1 MKKARRPSDPQ
12 RVKLPS
18 PAVVLWEP
26 KIVIANRVE
35 EPIRRS
41 RVALAA
47 AATDPAASGP
57 RVDTAILSL
66 ADASASLAAH
76 ALDAR
81 ARATEAESARERV
94 TAAMAAYRLEAS
106 FDQVLTGTYRQVTA
120 LMQERGLA

>member
-1 MKKARRPSDPQ
+1 MKKSRRPADQQ
-12 RVKLPS
+12 RVKVPS

-35 EPIRRS
+35 QPIRRS
-41 RVALAA
+41 RVALAPA
-47 AATDPAASGP
+47 AADPGASGT

-81 ARATEAESARERV
+81 ARATEAASARERV
-94 TAAMAAYRLEAS
+94 TAAMATYRLEAS

>member
-1 MKKARRPSDPQ
+1 MKKPRRPAEQQ

-18 PAVVLWEP
+18 SAVMLWER
-26 KIVIANRVE
+26 KLVIANRVE

-41 RVALAA
+41 HVALAPA
-47 AATDPAASGP
+47 AGDPASGR

-81 ARATEAESARERV
+81 ARATEAASARERV